1 MKRFLRIFAV
11 VAFIAFFGVIYGCG
25 SGSGSGSGS
34 RSRVN
39 GDYTVSTAVGSV
51 ELHISGNTWEST
63 IDGLNGVTHSSGTI
77 SGGTMYTKPKSRFEQ
92 PMRVGRIEGKTVY
105 YLNHRMNKR

>member
-1 MKRFLRIFAV
+1 MKRLFNSFALTV
-11 VAFIAFFGVIYGCG
+11 LFCVFATIYGC
-25 SGSGSGSGS
+25 GSGSGS

-39 GDYTVSTAVGSV
+39 GYYTVSTAVGSV

>member
-1 MKRFLRIFAV
+1 MVRFLRLFAL
-11 VAFIAFFGVIYGCG
+11 VALIALFGVVYGC
-25 SGSGSGSGS
+25 GSGSGS